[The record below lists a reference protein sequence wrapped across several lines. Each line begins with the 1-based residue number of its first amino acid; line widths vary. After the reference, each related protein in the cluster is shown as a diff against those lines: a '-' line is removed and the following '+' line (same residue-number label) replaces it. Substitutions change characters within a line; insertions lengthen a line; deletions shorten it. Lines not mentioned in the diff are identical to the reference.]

1 MCVAVVLRGQSILL
15 GQAVEVGHGGV
26 ADDAGI
32 TVVFFDDH
40 NHMGERRLV
49 GGDGSLDGG
58 RAAAYAGSSSASESE
73 GGDEAEG
80 EQRKDCGGAGGVGAG
95 GCPWSFMAEKGL
107 RGRPAAM
114 SCLCLRGFALAGA
127 GLF

>member
-58 RAAAYAGSSSASESE
+58 RAAAYAGSSSAGESE
-73 GGDEAEG
+73 GGEEAEG
-80 EQRKDCGGAGGVGAG
+80 EQRNNCGGTGGFERANHPG
-95 GCPWSFMAEKGL
+95 SFWPE
-107 RGRPAAM
+107 
-114 SCLCLRGFALAGA
+114 
-127 GLF
+127 